1 MLWLA
6 QSLRQEAVG
15 MVIRHERLRIL
26 RVRMSV
32 SFGGGDAKI
41 RDEEIEIVYVVVT
54 LWILM

>member
-1 MLWLA
+1 
-6 QSLRQEAVG
+6 